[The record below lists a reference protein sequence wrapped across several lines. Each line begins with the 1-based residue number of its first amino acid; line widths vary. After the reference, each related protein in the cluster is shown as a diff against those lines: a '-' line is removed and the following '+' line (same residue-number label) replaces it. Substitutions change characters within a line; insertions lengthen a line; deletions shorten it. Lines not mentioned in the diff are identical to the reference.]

1 MCKQLT
7 KTAIWSNHTIVHQ
20 NTIVG
25 FNNIPDILW
34 RIDSF
39 TVPIQKENFETKSI
53 SNITQ
58 CHIQCNSSNNIN
70 NNNNTNSNATN
81 VILIILILIIIVSIP
96 QFLLQDFSLVS
107 STKPGG
113 IFVCNPVSSV
123 DINMPRHFITTDSYL
138 GIIIQ
143 IIIEVRFHKSTTNL

>member
-1 MCKQLT
+1 M
-7 KTAIWSNHTIVHQ
+7 
-20 NTIVG
+20 
-25 FNNIPDILW
+25 
-34 RIDSF
+34 
-39 TVPIQKENFETKSI
+39 
-53 SNITQ
+53 
-58 CHIQCNSSNNIN
+58 
-70 NNNNTNSNATN
+70 
-81 VILIILILIIIVSIP
+81 LIIIVSIP